1 VTPVHHSGGGWVAS
15 WEEPL
20 RTPPDESLQPP
31 GARSTPA
38 RGSRVVR
45 AGCLVIA
52 LPLLIVLSP
61 VIALVLAWKEI
72 SRRAL
77 EREFTRRH
85 GPDVRGMLVYSNS
98 PNWQVH
104 VEREWIPRLRGRLV
118 VMNWSERARWD
129 RDHPVES
136 KLFRQLGDRDFNPAA
151 IIFRPPTRRRPF
163 RRWLRAIREL
173 DPVGVLAPYQSRV
186 DVVRFFR
193 PFRDYKHGRE
203 HALRAAE
210 RRLWVLLGDEERS

>member
-1 VTPVHHSGGGWVAS
+1 
-15 WEEPL
+15 
-20 RTPPDESLQPP
+20 
-31 GARSTPA
+31 
-38 RGSRVVR
+38 VR

-210 RRLWVLLGDEERS
+210 RRLWVLLGDEESDHEEHRQRTVRDQELG

>member
-1 VTPVHHSGGGWVAS
+1 M
-15 WEEPL
+15 
-20 RTPPDESLQPP
+20 
-31 GARSTPA
+31 
-38 RGSRVVR
+38 R

-129 RDHPVES
+129 RDHPIES
-136 KLFRQLGDRDFNPAA
+136 RLFRRLGDRDFNPAA
-151 IIFRPPTRRRPF
+151 IIFRPPATRGRPF